1 MILNPVMAEVLNDL
15 PQGCDHTIDI
25 LNRLPTEV
33 LSDICH
39 DVLFFLQFK
48 IPAIDVETL
57 REKFE
62 ENSIHIED
70 KDLQSILHILKY
82 IYRAASKLK
91 VQHDSLKRQL
101 LSSIKFTEETSE
113 NIACNWK
120 EYGDVLKSDHSFPMF
135 DVGKLIDMQWKLGV
149 AVSSDGCRNLNSTFV
164 SMTLKVADTSGKL
177 TSHAFEMTIPQFKN
191 LSKQLQEM
199 AKSMEMI

>member
-1 MILNPVMAEVLNDL
+1 MSKNKNCNCNYIL
-15 PQGCDHTIDI
+15 GCDHTIDI

-33 LSDICH
+33 FSDICH

-57 REKFE
+57 KERFE

-70 KDLQSILHILKY
+70 KDLQVSY
-82 IYRAASKLK
+82 TYSNIYTGISASKLK
-91 VQHDSLKRQL
+91 VHHDSLKKQL
-101 LSSIKFTEETSE
+101 LSSLKFTEETSE
-113 NIACNWK
+113 NIAYNWK
-120 EYGDVLKSDHSFPMF
+120 EYGDALKSDHSFPMF

-149 AVSSDGCRNLNSTFV
+149 AVSSDDCRNLNSTFV
-164 SMTLKVADTSGKL
+164 AMNLKVADTSGKL

-199 AKSMEMI
+199 AKSMEMV

>member
-1 MILNPVMAEVLNDL
+1 MAEVLEKL

-25 LNRLPTEV
+25 LNKLPSEV
-33 LSDICH
+33 FSDICH

-48 IPAIDVETL
+48 ISAIDVETL
-57 REKFE
+57 KERFD
-62 ENSIHIED
+62 ENNIHIED

-82 IYRAASKLK
+82 IYRSAGKLK
-91 VQHDSLKRQL
+91 VHHDSLKKQL
-101 LSSIKFTEETSE
+101 LSSLKFTEETSE
-113 NIACNWK
+113 NIAYNWK
-120 EYGDVLKSDHSFPMF
+120 EYGDVLRSDHSFPMF

-149 AVSSDGCRNLNSTFV
+149 AVSSDDCRNLNSTFV
-164 SMTLKVADTSGKL
+164 AMTLKVADTSGNL

-199 AKSMEMI
+199 AKSMEMV

>member
-1 MILNPVMAEVLNDL
+1 MAEVLEKL

-33 LSDICH
+33 FSDICH

-57 REKFE
+57 KERFE
-62 ENSIHIED
+62 ENNIHIED
-70 KDLQSILHILKY
+70 KDFQSILHILKY
-82 IYRAASKLK
+82 IYRSASKLR
-91 VQHDSLKRQL
+91 VHHDSLKKQL
-101 LSSIKFTEETSE
+101 LSSLKFTEETSE
-113 NIACNWK
+113 NIAQNWK
-120 EYGDVLKSDHSFPMF
+120 EY
-135 DVGKLIDMQWKLGV
+135 LIDMQWKLGV
-149 AVSSDGCRNLNSTFV
+149 AVSSDDCRNLNSTFV
-164 SMTLKVADTSGKL
+164 AMTLKVADTSGNL

-199 AKSMEMI
+199 AKSMEMV

>member
-1 MILNPVMAEVLNDL
+1 MAEVLEKL

-33 LSDICH
+33 FSDICH

-48 IPAIDVETL
+48 IPAIDIETL
-57 REKFE
+57 KERFE
-62 ENSIHIED
+62 ENNIHIED

-82 IYRAASKLK
+82 IYKSAGKLK
-91 VQHDSLKRQL
+91 VHHDSLKKQL
-101 LSSIKFTEETSE
+101 LSSLKFTEETSE
-113 NIACNWK
+113 NIAYNWK
-120 EYGDVLKSDHSFPMF
+120 EYGDVLRSDHSFPMF

-149 AVSSDGCRNLNSTFV
+149 AVSSDDCRNLNSTFV
-164 SMTLKVADTSGKL
+164 AMTLKVADTSGNL

-199 AKSMEMI
+199 AKSMEMV

>member
-1 MILNPVMAEVLNDL
+1 MAEVLEKL

-33 LSDICH
+33 FSDICH

-57 REKFE
+57 KERFE
-62 ENSIHIED
+62 ENNIHIED

-82 IYRAASKLK
+82 IYRSAGKLK
-91 VQHDSLKRQL
+91 VHHDSLKKQL
-101 LSSIKFTEETSE
+101 LSSLKFTEETSE
-113 NIACNWK
+113 NIAYNWK
-120 EYGDVLKSDHSFPMF
+120 EYGDVLRSDHSFPMF

-149 AVSSDGCRNLNSTFV
+149 AVSSDDCRNLNSTFV
-164 SMTLKVADTSGKL
+164 AMTLKVADTSGNL

-199 AKSMEMI
+199 AKSMEMV

>member
-1 MILNPVMAEVLNDL
+1 MAEVLEKL

-33 LSDICH
+33 FSDICH

-57 REKFE
+57 KERFE
-62 ENSIHIED
+62 ENSVHIED

-82 IYRAASKLK
+82 IYRSASKLK
-91 VQHDSLKRQL
+91 VHHNSLKKQL
-101 LSSIKFTEETSE
+101 LSSLKFTEETSE

-120 EYGDVLKSDHSFPMF
+120 EYGDALKSDHSFPMF

-149 AVSSDGCRNLNSTFV
+149 AVSSDDCRNLNSTFV
-164 SMTLKVADTSGKL
+164 AMNLKVADTSGKL

-199 AKSMEMI
+199 AKSMEMV